1 MPTWCFKS
9 ALQRTRHTSTQR
21 WYWQIDTQDT
31 LLAITS
37 KQLFS
42 TLEECIADARA
53 YGFRGDVEPSEGGDH
68 PALISPFHAGEYHSK
83 WWLEH
88 GGSLGLFTTQ
98 RGRPNTLRHRV

>member
-53 YGFRGDVEPSEGGDH
+53 YGFRGDVEASEGGDH
-68 PALISPFHAGEYHSK
+68 PALITCQEGDYLHAIV
-83 WWLEH
+83 
-88 GGSLGLFTTQ
+88 Q
-98 RGRPNTLRHRV
+98 RSVRERAAGAALA

>member
-31 LLAITS
+31 LVAITS

-42 TLEECIADARA
+42 TLDECVENARA
-53 YGFRGDVEPSEGGDH
+53 YGFKGDVDVLEDRTH
-68 PALISPFHAGEYHSK
+68 PALITCEEGDYPHAIV
-83 WWLEH
+83 
-88 GGSLGLFTTQ
+88 Q
-98 RGRPNTLRHRV
+98 RSVAERVYRAI

>member
-37 KQLFS
+37 KQLFA

-53 YGFRGDVEPSEGGDH
+53 YGFRGDVEASEDVDH
-68 PALISPFHAGEYHSK
+68 PALITCEEGDYLHAIVQRSPERAA
-83 WWLEH
+83 LA
-88 GGSLGLFTTQ
+88 
-98 RGRPNTLRHRV
+98 